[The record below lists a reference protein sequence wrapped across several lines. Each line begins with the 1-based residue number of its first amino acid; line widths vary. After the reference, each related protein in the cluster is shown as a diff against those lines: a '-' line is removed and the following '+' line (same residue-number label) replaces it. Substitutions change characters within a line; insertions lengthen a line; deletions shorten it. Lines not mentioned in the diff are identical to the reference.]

1 MCSPTFFHLLYKTS
15 CHVLM
20 PGDDCAV
27 SRNSSSTSLLP
38 SAERLWQFAQHTAAR
53 CRHYCWTATPPAREM
68 FGVCLIAVLFQKIA
82 LALLNCT
89 ENITNTNYLYG
100 EFNQDA
106 IPRIIRFPCVFLYL
120 TDKFQLVFLILM
132 KKKLKMTLNIVN

>member
-1 MCSPTFFHLLYKTS
+1 MCSPTLFHLLYETS

-53 CRHYCWTATPPAREM
+53 CRHYCWTAIPPAREM
-68 FGVCLIAVLFQKIA
+68 FGVCLIAVLFQKIE
-82 LALLNCT
+82 ALLSCT
-89 ENITNTNYLYG
+89 ENINTNYLCG
-100 EFNQDA
+100 EFNQHE
-106 IPRIIRFPCVFLYL
+106 IPRIIRLSCVFLYL
-120 TDKFQLVFLILM
+120 TDKFQLVFLISM
-132 KKKLKMTLNIVN
+132 EKKLKMTLNIIN